1 MRVLHVC
8 ESIIGGTGS
17 YLSEILSDQAELY
30 GSSNV
35 SLLIPESHS
44 AYLEQNIIDSGI
56 HIVKFRRPSR
66 RLGVFFLLWAY
77 LGCVARFSP
86 DVVHAHSSFAG
97 LITRLSF
104 SRRRPCIVFCPH
116 GWAFDIVGT
125 YWIRYLAKIIE
136 RLLARRTDKIVVI
149 SHYEYQRA
157 IAIGID
163 RSRLRLV
170 LNGISSSVPQIVPA
184 PWQDTRL
191 KVLFVGRLDYQK
203 GLDILL
209 DAVQPLEA
217 TVALRVIGDVA
228 VDKTRGELSK
238 HEAPEFLGWLSREDV
253 AAQMKACDVLVVP
266 SRWEGFGL
274 VVIEAMRL
282 SVPVVAT
289 AVGGLVEILG
299 GGEFGFLVPPENPEA
314 LRKCIASLTPEQ
326 LEAKA
331 SAGHRRFVS
340 KFSAD
345 RMIREIDETYRLAL
359 GETKKPLKEEP
370 VIQPARQ
377 KFDV

>member
-17 YLSEILSDQAELY
+17 YLSEILADQAELY
-30 GSSNV
+30 GSANI
-35 SLLIPESHS
+35 SLLIPESHTE
-44 AYLEQNIIDSGI
+44 YLEQNIIDSGI
-56 HIVKFRRPSR
+56 RIEKFRRPSR
-66 RLGVFFLLWAY
+66 RLGLFFLMWAY
-77 LGCVARFSP
+77 LRCLREFSP

-97 LITRLSF
+97 LVTRLSW
-104 SRRRPCIVFCPH
+104 RKARPRVVFCPH

-125 YWIRYLAKIIE
+125 YWIKYLAKVVE
-136 RLLARRTDKIVVI
+136 RLLANRAEKIIVI

-157 IAIGID
+157 VAIGID
-163 RSRLRLV
+163 PSRLRLV
-170 LNGISSSVPQIVPA
+170 LNGISSKVPEIEPA
-184 PWQDTRL
+184 NWQDKRL
-191 KVLFVGRLDYQK
+191 KVLFVGRLDHQK

-209 DAVQPLEA
+209 EAVAPLEA
-217 TVALRVIGDVA
+217 TVALRIIGDVA
-228 VDKTRGELSK
+228 VDKSRSDLPKPKT
-238 HEAPEFLGWLSREDV
+238 PEFLGWLSREDV

-299 GGEFGFLVPPENPEA
+299 GGEFGFLVPPEDPAA
-314 LRKCIASLTPEQ
+314 LRACISGLSPEQ
-326 LEAKA
+326 LAAKA
-331 SAGHRRFVS
+331 SAGRRRFVS

-359 GETKKPLKEEP
+359 GEAKRPVKEETAIHP
-370 VIQPARQ
+370 VSQNSDA
-377 KFDV
+377 